1 MSEARMTYEET
12 VNAPIEFM
20 DESEL
25 KQEAAAFFEAPEF
38 PKKGF
43 VCDDD
48 QKAAWCLQQIRRAQE
63 EKAFWKEYYKKLTK
77 SAEAS
82 CDETIGRMEQF
93 LFGYFK
99 TVPHKHTKTEENY
112 PIPGGKLYLKKQDV
126 DFEYNEADV
135 IQWLKD
141 NKKESFIKIKESLDW
156 QGLKDTLDYIGET
169 VADEDGQVIPC
180 IKAIEREP
188 AFKVQISKKKEG

>member
-1 MSEARMTYEET
+1 MSEAIMKNEPE
-12 VNAPIEFM
+12 
-20 DESEL
+20 
-25 KQEAAAFFEAPEF
+25 QEANDFFEAPEF
-38 PKKGF
+38 PGKGF

-112 PIPGGKLYLKKQDV
+112 PIPGGKLYLKNQDI
-126 DFEYNEADV
+126 EYEYEEADV
-135 IQWLKD
+135 IEWLKA
-141 NKKESFIKIKESLDW
+141 NKAGSFVKTKESLDW
-156 QGLKDTLDYIGET
+156 AGLKETLDYIGDT

-188 AFKVQISKKKEG
+188 VFKVQISKKKEG

>member
-1 MSEARMTYEET
+1 MSEAVKMTYEEAE
-12 VNAPIEFM
+12 NAPVEMM
-20 DESEL
+20 DAADL
-25 KQEAAAFFEAPEF
+25 KQEADFFEAPEF
-38 PKKGF
+38 PANGF

-48 QKAAWCLQQIRRAQE
+48 QKAAWCLQQIKRAQE

-112 PIPGGKLYLKKQDV
+112 PIPGGKLYLKTQDI
-126 DFEYNEADV
+126 DFEYQDADV
-135 IQWLKD
+135 IAWLKA
-141 NKKESFIKIKESLDW
+141 NKGGSFVKVKEELDW
-156 QGLKDTLDYIGET
+156 AGLKGTLDFIGET
-169 VADEDGQVIPC
+169 VADEDGQIIPC
-180 IKAIEREP
+180 IKAVEREP